1 MQLEIS
7 RQIGYAAGR
16 FGHVM
21 LPENVYEPAL
31 QCAELLINLLSYVLK
46 SLFCMSNQI
55 INDLLVTRC

>member
-31 QCAELLINLLSYVLK
+31 QCAELLINLIGKGETYFSMCLK
-46 SLFCMSNQI
+46 VCFACQTKL
-55 INDLLVTRC
+55 

>member
-7 RQIGYAAGR
+7 RQIGYAAR

-31 QCAELLINLLSYVLK
+31 QCAELLINLIGKGETYFSDL
-46 SLFCMSNQI
+46 SNQI
-55 INDLLVTRC
+55 INDLLVT